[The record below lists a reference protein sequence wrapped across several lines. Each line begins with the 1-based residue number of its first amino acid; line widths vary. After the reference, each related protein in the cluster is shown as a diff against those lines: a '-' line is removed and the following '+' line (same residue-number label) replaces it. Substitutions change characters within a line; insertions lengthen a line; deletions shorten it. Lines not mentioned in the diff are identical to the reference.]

1 MIEKVYV
8 IGGMSCAACSA
19 SVERVVGR
27 INDVESCS
35 VNLATNK
42 MNVSYNNSETEEE
55 IFKAVQKAGFTIEC
69 ENQAQEKVPE
79 KTKNKSTSSAPIIT
93 SFILCFIL
101 LYISMGHMISSNIPL
116 PTFLDPMMY
125 PYNFS
130 IAQMLLTIPIMFI
143 GRKFFINGFKSLF
156 LLHPNMDTLVAIG
169 SSASFIYSLYITF
182 SIPFSSSHHIAHE
195 LYYESA
201 AVVLTFIMLGK
212 YLENRNKEK
221 TKDTINKLM
230 SLAPDTATLIKNDK
244 ETTIKTSDLKID
256 DIIVIKPGAKVPIDC
271 VVIKGESTIDESML
285 TGESVPVH
293 KEVDDNLTGG
303 SLNCDG
309 VMYAK
314 VTHIGDDTTLS
325 KIIKI
330 VEEAQGKK
338 APISKIADKVS
349 GVFVPTVIC
358 IAILTAFIWLIVS
371 GDTSLTLKAFV
382 SVLVIACP
390 CALGLATPTA
400 IMVGT
405 GLGASNGILIKSGEA
420 LERAND
426 TKIIVF
432 DKTGTLT
439 KGKMS
444 VDEIFT
450 NIDNDEFIKKLSAI
464 ESLSEHP
471 VAKAICEYAENKN
484 LKHSDDFSEFKNI
497 SGKGLYALT
506 YDGNE
511 FYCGSKRL
519 LNENKIVT
527 DEFDKSAEE
536 MLNQGKTVI
545 YLAKNSEVLG
555 VVTVSDELREESKDV
570 ISALKDMNIKTV
582 MLTGDNELC
591 ANYIGN
597 QLGVDK
603 IYSQVL
609 PQEKAKIVE
618 ELKNE
623 GTVMMVGD
631 GINDSPALATADI
644 GAAVSNGSDAAIET
658 ADIVLM
664 NANLNCVLKSVVL
677 SKLTIRNIKQNLFWA
692 FLYNCI
698 GIPIAAGV
706 LYPAFSILLNPMYA
720 GIAMSLSSVCVVSNA
735 LSLRT
740 KNLDKVRKK

>member
-42 MNVSYNNSETEEE
+42 MNVSYKNSETEEE

-69 ENQAQEKVPE
+69 ENLAQEKVPE
-79 KTKNKSTSSAPIIT
+79 KAKNKSTSSAPIIT

-116 PTFLDPMMY
+116 PSFLDPMMY

-169 SSASFIYSLYITF
+169 SSASFLYSLYITF

-244 ETTIKTSDLKID
+244 ETTVKTSDLKID

-293 KEVDDNLTGG
+293 KEIDDNLTGG

-314 VTHIGDDTTLS
+314 VTHIGEDTTLS

-450 NIDNDEFIKKLSAI
+450 NIDNNEFIKKLSAI

-511 FYCGSKRL
+511 YYCGSKRL

>member
-1 MIEKVYV
+1 
-8 IGGMSCAACSA
+8 
-19 SVERVVGR
+19 
-27 INDVESCS
+27 
-35 VNLATNK
+35 
-42 MNVSYNNSETEEE
+42 
-55 IFKAVQKAGFTIEC
+55 
-69 ENQAQEKVPE
+69 
-79 KTKNKSTSSAPIIT
+79 
-93 SFILCFIL
+93 
-101 LYISMGHMISSNIPL
+101 
-116 PTFLDPMMY
+116 
-125 PYNFS
+125 
-130 IAQMLLTIPIMFI
+130 
-143 GRKFFINGFKSLF
+143 
-156 LLHPNMDTLVAIG
+156 
-169 SSASFIYSLYITF
+169 
-182 SIPFSSSHHIAHE
+182 
-195 LYYESA
+195 
-201 AVVLTFIMLGK
+201 MLGK

-293 KEVDDNLTGG
+293 KEIDDNLTGG

-314 VTHIGDDTTLS
+314 VTHTGEDTTLS

-511 FYCGSKRL
+511 YYCGSKRL

>member
-69 ENQAQEKVPE
+69 ENLAQEKVPE

-116 PTFLDPMMY
+116 PSFLDPMMY

-169 SSASFIYSLYITF
+169 SSASFLYSLYITF

-244 ETTIKTSDLKID
+244 ETTVKTSDLKID

-293 KEVDDNLTGG
+293 KKNDDNLTGG

-511 FYCGSKRL
+511 YYCGSKRL

>member
-42 MNVSYNNSETEEE
+42 MNVSYNKSETEEE
-55 IFKAVQKAGFTIEC
+55 IFKAVQKAGFTIES

-79 KTKNKSTSSAPIIT
+79 KVKNKTTSSAPIIT

-101 LYISMGHMISSNIPL
+101 LYISMGHMINSNIPL

-230 SLAPDTATLIKNDK
+230 SLAPDTATLIKNEK
-244 ETTIKTSDLKID
+244 EITVKTSDLKID

-293 KEVDDNLTGG
+293 KEIDDNLTGG

-314 VTHIGDDTTLS
+314 VTHIGEDTTLS

-349 GVFVPTVIC
+349 GVFVPTVIF

-439 KGKMS
+439 KGKMT

-450 NIDNDEFIKKLSAI
+450 KNDNDEFIKKLSAI

-471 VAKAICEYAENKN
+471 VAKAICEYA
-484 LKHSDDFSEFKNI
+484 
-497 SGKGLYALT
+497 
-506 YDGNE
+506 
-511 FYCGSKRL
+511 
-519 LNENKIVT
+519 
-527 DEFDKSAEE
+527 
-536 MLNQGKTVI
+536 
-545 YLAKNSEVLG
+545 
-555 VVTVSDELREESKDV
+555 
-570 ISALKDMNIKTV
+570 
-582 MLTGDNELC
+582 
-591 ANYIGN
+591 
-597 QLGVDK
+597 
-603 IYSQVL
+603 
-609 PQEKAKIVE
+609 
-618 ELKNE
+618 
-623 GTVMMVGD
+623 
-631 GINDSPALATADI
+631 
-644 GAAVSNGSDAAIET
+644 
-658 ADIVLM
+658 
-664 NANLNCVLKSVVL
+664 
-677 SKLTIRNIKQNLFWA
+677 
-692 FLYNCI
+692 
-698 GIPIAAGV
+698 
-706 LYPAFSILLNPMYA
+706 
-720 GIAMSLSSVCVVSNA
+720 
-735 LSLRT
+735 
-740 KNLDKVRKK
+740 

>member
-69 ENQAQEKVPE
+69 ENLAQEKVPE
-79 KTKNKSTSSAPIIT
+79 KAKNKSTSSAPIIT

-116 PTFLDPMMY
+116 PSFLDPMMY

-169 SSASFIYSLYITF
+169 SSASFLYSLYITF

-293 KEVDDNLTGG
+293 KEIDDNLTGG

-664 NANLNCVLKSVVL
+664 NANLTCVLKSVVL

>member
-79 KTKNKSTSSAPIIT
+79 KAKDKTTSSAPIIT

-125 PYNFS
+125 SYNFS

-244 ETTIKTSDLKID
+244 EITVKTSDLKID

-285 TGESVPVH
+285 TGESIPVH
-293 KEVDDNLTGG
+293 KEIDDNLTGG

-314 VTHIGDDTTLS
+314 VTHIGEDTTLS

-444 VDEIFT
+444 VDKIFT
-450 NIDNDEFIKKLSAI
+450 KIDNDEFIKKLSAI

-511 FYCGSKRL
+511 YYCGSKRL
-519 LNENKIVT
+519 LNENKIET

-545 YLAKNSEVLG
+545 YLAKNSDVLG

-664 NANLNCVLKSVVL
+664 NSNLNCVLKSVVL

-740 KNLDKVRKK
+740 KKLDKVRKK